1 MDLAAAGFWLSSGGA
16 GRIGGSLT
24 SVGPLLEGGRVLG
37 TGGGVGIGT
46 GTGGG
51 VAATDLGMTILSG
64 SPKKSMAP
72 SATEALSP
80 TARTKEDSF
89 VIGERK
95 MALKRDSAKAWIGNK
110 FVCQKI
116 SAGGG

>member
-1 MDLAAAGFWLSSGGA
+1 M

-24 SVGPLLEGGRVLG
+24 SVNPLLVGGRA
-37 TGGGVGIGT
+37 IGT
-46 GTGGG
+46 EGVVGTGGG
-51 VAATDLGMTILSG
+51 VAATDLGMMILSG
-64 SPKKSMAP
+64 SPKKSIAP

-95 MALKRDSAKAWIGNK
+95 MALKRESAKARIRNK
-110 FVCQKI
+110 LVRSKM
-116 SAGGG
+116 SVGGECSEGEI

>member
-1 MDLAAAGFWLSSGGA
+1 MVLAAAGFWLSSGGA

-24 SVGPLLEGGRVLG
+24 SVGPLLEGGREMG
-37 TGGGVGIGT
+37 TWGGVGT

-89 VIGERK
+89 VIGEKK

-110 FVCQKI
+110 SVCQKI